1 MKKVFITGSTGFVGS
16 EIIKLLINENYQIY
30 ALVRNKNKLL
40 SDKNIIEVE
49 GDILNP
55 QTYKDILKECD
66 ILINL
71 IGIIREFPKKNIT
84 FHNLHVKS
92 VKNLLEIS
100 KNSKIKKIIHMS
112 ANGARKD
119 AVTTYHKTKFQGE
132 QLVKNYGINYTVF
145 KPSVIYGTNDE
156 FINML
161 AGFMIKAPVFSY
173 FGDGKQ
179 LLQPVSVEE
188 VAEIFVKSISNKITD
203 NQTYTVCGN
212 KVLTYKEILRLIL
225 KVKNTKKILLPV
237 PVFIVKL
244 MTSLLGGFDGFPL
257 TKEQLIM
264 LLEGNTCENR
274 KIFDILNVEEKDI
287 EEKLKEYL

>member
-16 EIIKLLINENYQIY
+16 EIIKLLINEDYKIY
-30 ALVRNKNKLL
+30 ALVRNKGKLL

-55 QTYKDILKECD
+55 QTYEDILKECD

-92 VKNLLEIS
+92 VENLLKIS

-119 AVTTYHKTKFQGE
+119 AVTIYHKTKYQGE
-132 QLVKNYGINYTVF
+132 QLVKNSGICYTVF
-145 KPSVIYGTNDE
+145 KASVIYGPNDE

-161 AGFMIKAPVFSY
+161 AGFMSKAPVFSY

-188 VAEIFVKSISNKITD
+188 IAEIFVKSISNKITD
-203 NQTYTVCGN
+203 NQTYTICGN
-212 KVLTYKEILRLIL
+212 RVLTYKEILQLIL
-225 KVKNTKKILLPV
+225 KIKNTKKILLPV
-237 PVFIVKL
+237 PIFIVKV
-244 MTSLLGGFDGFPL
+244 MTSLLGGFDDFPL

-274 KIFDILNVEEKDI
+274 KIFDVLNIEESNI
-287 EEKLKEYL
+287 EEKLKKDL